1 MNNKENLKTIV
12 LWWLG
17 TFIALIL
24 IIFNT
29 IFYELLKSSF
39 YTRVQNSLSIVSHQ
53 VKEEFIP
60 INSQRI
66 VTIPQKLEFPISPVM
81 IAVLGA
87 KKMKIIAKTVVFL
100 DIKMYPYLKSD
111 ENFFIVQSKKYGKI
125 AIYISRIIS
134 PIKGYIVV
142 ATPMQ
147 KVDIKLEDIFIK
159 MIILNPILLLLLLLG
174 ANVILDRILNPIKE
188 ITKTANDICIG
199 KLDKTLPVPTQND
212 EIQELVKAFNSMV
225 IRLKSG
231 IEMMERFNSDVSH
244 ELKTPLTV
252 LKGELE
258 IALRK
263 DRDIEYYKNTIK
275 TALNEVNYLIDMV
288 EEMLIFTK
296 LDSEANKN
304 ENIKVDEMVLNLLSK
319 FSRKAKLKNI
329 NIEIQK
335 LDMCELHT
343 NPILLQTT
351 FVNIIDNAIKYT
363 PENKNIYI
371 SLINK
376 DKEIE
381 FIVEDEGIG
390 ISKEDIKNITDR
402 FYRSELSRN
411 REIKGFGL
419 GLSIVKKCLEILNG
433 DIFIESELNKGTK
446 IKIVIKK

>member
-66 VTIPQKLEFPISPVM
+66 VTIPQQLEFPISPVM

-111 ENFFIVQSKKYGKI
+111 ENFFIVKSKKYGKI

-319 FSRKAKLKNI
+319 FSKKAKLKNI
-329 NIEIQK
+329 NIEIKK

-371 SLINK
+371 FLINK

>member
-100 DIKMYPYLKSD
+100 DIKMYPYLKSN
-111 ENFFIVQSKKYGKI
+111 ENFFIVKSKKYGKI

-159 MIILNPILLLLLLLG
+159 MIILNPVLLLLLLLG

-319 FSRKAKLKNI
+319 FSRKAKFKNI
-329 NIEIQK
+329 NIEIKK
-335 LDMCELHT
+335 LDMCELNT

-402 FYRSELSRN
+402 FYRTELSRN

>member
-29 IFYELLKSSF
+29 TFYELLKSSF
-39 YTRVQNSLSIVSHQ
+39 YTRVQNSLSIVAHQ
-53 VKEEFIP
+53 VKEKFIP
-60 INSQRI
+60 ANSARI

-81 IAVLGA
+81 IAVFGA
-87 KKMKIIAKTVVFL
+87 NNMKIVAKTVVFL

-111 ENFFIVQSKKYGKI
+111 ENFFIVKSKKYGKI

-142 ATPMQ
+142 ATPTN
-147 KVDIKLEDIFIK
+147 KVDIKLEDIFIR
-159 MIILNPILLLLLLLG
+159 MLVLNPVLLLLLLLG

-199 KLDKTLPVPTQND
+199 KLDKTIPVPQQND
-212 EIQELVKAFNSMV
+212 EIQDLVKAFNSMV
-225 IRLKSG
+225 IRLRSG

-258 IALRK
+258 ITLRK
-263 DRDIEYYKNTIK
+263 DRDVEYYKQTLK
-275 TALNEVNYLIDMV
+275 TALKEVDYLIEMV
-288 EEMLIFTK
+288 EEMLVFTK
-296 LDSEANKN
+296 LDSEANKS
-304 ENIKVDEMVLNLLSK
+304 EIVQVDDMILNLISK
-319 FSRKAKLKNI
+319 LSRKAKLKNI
-329 NIEIQK
+329 NINIEK
-335 LDMCELHT
+335 LDMCELKT

-376 DKEIE
+376 DNEIE
-381 FIVEDEGIG
+381 FIVRDEGIG
-390 ISKEDIKNITDR
+390 ISQEEIKNITDR
-402 FYRSELSRN
+402 FYRSEISRN

-433 DIFIESELNKGTK
+433 DIFIESELNKGTI

>member
-111 ENFFIVQSKKYGKI
+111 ENFFIVKSKKYGKI

-199 KLDKTLPVPTQND
+199 KLDKTLPVPIQND

-329 NIEIQK
+329 NIEIKK

-376 DKEIE
+376 DNEIE

-402 FYRSELSRN
+402 FYRTELSRN